1 METLFSIYPNV
12 QDLLTT
18 PPEDL
23 APVFLTLA
31 KGMVQNG
38 MFQPEA
44 VNDIA
49 IAAPHALHGPARLRV
64 SQQTANRTPSLSG
77 LELD

>member
-12 QDLLTT
+12 QYLLAT

-23 APVFLTLA
+23 TPVLLTLA

-38 MFQPEA
+38 TFLPEA

-49 IAAPHALHGPARLRV
+49 IAAPHALNGQPGY
-64 SQQTANRTPSLSG
+64 QF
-77 LELD
+77 

>member
-12 QDLLTT
+12 QDLLST

-23 APVFLTLA
+23 APVLLTLA

-38 MFQPEA
+38 
-44 VNDIA
+44 
-49 IAAPHALHGPARLRV
+49 
-64 SQQTANRTPSLSG
+64 T
-77 LELD
+77 